1 MFKPKIHSNTV
12 RLFFF
17 WTGILATFLYRAI
30 VVVNNYSK
38 FWAQMF
44 WYVGTIGFIIYFA
57 HRYQISQNR
66 AKLIQEYDLDQK
78 IKSLKEL
85 SPDEKDAIKY
95 IFATLQSSKEK
106 WNSIF
111 IFVSSAV
118 ALVLGFYLDFVRK

>member
-1 MFKPKIHSNTV
+1 MEIPKLHSKGL

-17 WTGILATFLYRAI
+17 WTGILSTFLYRAI

-38 FWAQMF
+38 LWAQIF
-44 WYVGTIGFIIYFA
+44 WYVGTIGFILYFA

-66 AKLIQEYDLDQK
+66 AKLIKTFDLRRK
-78 IKSLKEL
+78 VKNLAGL
-85 SPDEKDAIKY
+85 TTDEKKAMDY
-95 IFATLQSSKEK
+95 VFTTLQSSKEK

-118 ALVLGFYLDFVRK
+118 ALILGFYLDFIRK